1 LSRLGHVCRT
11 LVLAIC
17 ASVFALTAGQATAQ
31 GPKPEPAPKQ
41 SRTQLRPDPV
51 PTATT
56 KSPAR
61 TTTTSGSSTS
71 STSSTSS
78 SSSSSSSSSQKS
90 SSSQG
95 STSQTATPVY
105 RPAQVSPPAVSQP
118 PAPSTSSAPTPP
130 AVRRTITP
138 VSSSPAP
145 RARTK
150 AVHAAKKNA
159 RRSTVPARAIAAADA
174 ARRIVLQNLW
184 APVSATKASAAS
196 ASPNSK
202 LLAAGGLLL
211 VFLVLAE
218 IGFLKLSAGL
228 LRRSA
233 AL

>member
-61 TTTTSGSSTS
+61 TTTTSG
-71 STSSTSS
+71 SSTSS

-184 APVSATKASAAS
+184 APVSVTKASAAS